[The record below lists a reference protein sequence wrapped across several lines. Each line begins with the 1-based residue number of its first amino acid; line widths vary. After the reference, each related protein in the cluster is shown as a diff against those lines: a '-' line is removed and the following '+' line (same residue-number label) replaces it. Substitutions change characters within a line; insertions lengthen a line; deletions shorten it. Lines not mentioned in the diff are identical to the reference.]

1 MAQQSIAFF
10 WFRRDLRLEDNRGL
24 AQALRFCRAEGLRL
38 VPIFIFDSVIL
49 DRLEDRADSRVNFIV
64 QTLKTMSESLR
75 QKGAGL
81 ICMHGEPSRV
91 WAELLNEGHKIR
103 AVFTNHDYE
112 PYARERDAEV
122 ERLLK
127 THEIHFESFKD
138 QVIFEKSEVVKD
150 DGRPYTVFTPYAKKW
165 RSVFKLSDVKAESCL
180 VNGDLFASHDSK
192 IFRGRCVPSLESL
205 GFRSTDIEFPS
216 LRVET
221 DLLVKYAERRNV
233 PAIRGTSRLG
243 LHLRFGTVSIRKLVA
258 KAFEL
263 RAESWLNELIWR
275 EFFMQILWHFPHV
288 AENAFRPQYDR
299 IQWRQDEKG
308 FERWCKGMTGYPIV
322 DAGMREL
329 NETGFM
335 HNRVRMIAAS
345 FLTKHLLVDWRWGE
359 AYFAA
364 KLLDFDLAANNGN
377 WQWVAGSGCDAAPY
391 FRVFSPDLQAKKFD
405 PDGKYIRQWVPEL
418 GSKDYPEPMVEH
430 AMARARALAAYKAV
444 QETSV

>member
-1 MAQQSIAFF
+1 MAHQAIALF

-24 AQALRFCRAEGLRL
+24 AQALRLCRAQGLRL
-38 VPIFIFDSVIL
+38 VPVFIFDTLIL
-49 DRLEDRADSRVNFIV
+49 DRLEDRADRRVNFIV
-64 QTLKTMSESLR
+64 QTIAAMSQSLR
-75 QKGAGL
+75 QKGTGL
-81 ICMHGEPSRV
+81 VCMYGEPTRV
-91 WAELLNEGHKIR
+91 WTDLLSEGHKIR
-103 AVFTNHDYE
+103 AVLTNHDYE

-127 THEIHFESFKD
+127 AHGILFESYKD

-150 DGRPYTVFTPYAKKW
+150 DGRPYTVFTPYSKKW
-165 RSVFKLSDVKAESCL
+165 RTVFKRSDVNAESCL
-180 VNGDLFASHDSK
+180 TDSDLFASHDSK
-192 IFRGRCVPSLESL
+192 IFRGRSAPSQERL
-205 GFRSTDIEFPS
+205 GFCSTDVDFPS

-221 DLLVKYAERRNV
+221 DLLVKYADRRNV

-258 KAFEL
+258 KAVEL
-263 RAESWLNELIWR
+263 KAEAWLNELIWR
-275 EFFMQILWHFPHV
+275 EFFMQILWHYPHV

-299 IQWRQDEKG
+299 IQWRQDEVG
-308 FERWCKGMTGYPIV
+308 FERWCRGMTGYPIV

-329 NETGFM
+329 NATGFM
-335 HNRVRMIAAS
+335 HNRVRMITAS
-345 FLTKHLLVDWRWGE
+345 FLTKHLLIDWRWGE

-405 PDGKYIRQWVPEL
+405 PDGKYIRRWVPEL
-418 GSKDYPEPMVEH
+418 GSKDYPSPMVDH

-444 QETSV
+444 QETSI